1 MSVDYSRFQ
10 VPVGPDPDYRPDK
23 AFGIDRHKHNV
34 ILFHRVFPYWQVIL
48 VVLCIL
54 ALFFL
59 WLYYYGC
66 DLPIIGAVCT
76 VFGWFIAFWKFIF
89 SIGGYIY
96 DGISWVFNLF

>member
-1 MSVDYSRFQ
+1 MTADYRQFQ
-10 VPVGPDPDYRPDK
+10 VPVGPDPDYRPDT
-23 AFGIDRHKHNV
+23 AFGIERRKRNV
-34 ILFHRVFPYWQVIL
+34 ILFHRAFPFWQVIL
-48 VVLCIL
+48 VALCII

-66 DLPIIGAVCT
+66 DLPIIGAACT
-76 VFGWFIAFWKFIF
+76 VVGWFIAWWKFLF